1 MIYDG
6 LEACPTMMH
15 SFNDPSLHPGVRGLQ
30 ATNRLFCRIYHGL
43 TLQTRC
49 PLPRRG
55 PGILISNH
63 TSGLDPLLLQS
74 ATPRLITWMMAR
86 EYYEIGAMGWIFR
99 LSGMI
104 PTSRN
109 GRDMAAMRSALRVLK
124 QGGLLGVFPEGRIE
138 TTRELLPFHPGVAML
153 AMRCGVPVYPAYLD
167 GMQRGRSMLQACLL
181 PGHAGVR
188 FGEPIELPACEPTRE
203 VLRQTAM
210 RLRSAVQ
217 SLQSAQT
224 ENFNT
229 T

>member
-1 MIYDG
+1 
-6 LEACPTMMH
+6 MMQP
-15 SFNDPSLHPGVRGLQ
+15 FDDPGHHPGVRGLQ

-43 TLQTRC
+43 TLQNRC

-55 PGILISNH
+55 PAILICNH

-86 EYYEIGAMGWIFR
+86 EYYEIAAMGWIFR

-124 QGGLLGVFPEGRIE
+124 RGGLLGVFPEGRIE

-153 AMRCGVPVYPAYLD
+153 AMRCGAPVYPAYLD

-181 PGHAGVR
+181 PGHAAVR
-188 FGEPIELPACEPTRE
+188 FGEPIQPPPCEPTRE
-203 VLRQTAM
+203 LLRQTAM
-210 RLRSAVQ
+210 QLRSAVQ
-217 SLQSAQT
+217 ALQSAQM